1 MSSVHKEY
9 LDSLSP
15 DSLKQK
21 ARLIGP
27 EVEALITAVLSKGL
41 FPEQMYKTCQ
51 GILALQLK
59 CDRARFRKCCELA
72 VANNLTSLRY
82 MQHLVGSSHV
92 TFDEEP
98 SSSGTLPMHDNI
110 RGRDNYV

>member
-9 LDSLSP
+9 LNSLSP
-15 DSLKQK
+15 DSLRQK
-21 ARLIGP
+21 AQSIGP
-27 EVEALITAVLSKGL
+27 EVEALINAVLSRGL
-41 FPEQMYKTCQ
+41 FAEQSYRTCQ

-59 CDRARFRKCCELA
+59 CERARFRKCCQLA

-82 MQHLVGSSHV
+82 MQHLVSSSHV
-92 TFDEEP
+92 TFDEEH
-98 SSSGTLPMHDNI
+98 SSSGKLPTHDNI